1 MFSRR
6 VRRNDAPPFP
16 ILCAL
21 SVCALDESNTS
32 IYIFF
37 PTQNYMT
44 LPTQLYVLTNSYT
57 CGPHSKHI
65 FTDSTICYSQ
75 AISICQTIST
85 GFSTIYSPFINT
97 LFTGTACLFSY
108 LPYIFLKSPFGAFP
122 IFFYICRANR

>member
-1 MFSRR
+1 MFSKR
-6 VRRNDAPPFP
+6 VRRNDAPSFP

-57 CGPHSKHI
+57 CAVHI
-65 FTDSTICYSQ
+65 ASILIHRFNYMLFTSYKYLLS
-75 AISICQTIST
+75 
-85 GFSTIYSPFINT
+85 GFNRLFNYLFTIYQHTIYRYRMS
-97 LFTGTACLFSY
+97 LFLSS
-108 LPYIFLKSPFGAFP
+108 LHFLKSLFGAFP
-122 IFFYICRANR
+122 IFFLYL